1 MIFPGMDP
9 YLEDP
14 TIWPGIHNRLAINI
28 CDALLPHLLPRYV
41 ALTGQRVYVQGPSQ
55 HGIEPDVWLRRRREP
70 ADGKAATAVLEAEAP
85 VEVEA
90 VDGGETTEPFVNVID
105 RRDGK
110 RVVTVIEL
118 LSPSYKYA
126 GVGRDEYKRKQREVL
141 TGGAHLVEIDLLRY
155 GPHAA
160 AVPLDLA
167 DLDVPYDYLVS
178 VNRARPPR
186 RKFELYRKTLRQ
198 RLPVIRVPLAGND
211 ADVPLDLQA
220 ALAKAYD
227 NGAYQY
233 AVRYDRPCRPPLS
246 ADDQTWADEL
256 IRAATRTNSQ

>member
-14 TIWPGIHNRLAINI
+14 IIWPDVHNSMSVYIR
-28 CDALLPHLLPRYV
+28 DALQPLLLPRYI

-55 HGIEPDVWLRRRREP
+55 HGIEPDVWLRRRRES
-70 ADGKAATAVLEAEAP
+70 AEAAVATAVMEPEAP

-90 VDGGETTEPFVNVID
+90 VEGGETTEAFVNIID
-105 RRDGK
+105 RRDGD

-118 LSPSYKYA
+118 LSPSNKYA

-141 TGGAHLVEIDLLRY
+141 TSGAHLVEIDLLRD

-178 VNRARPPR
+178 VNRARSPR

-198 RLPVIRVPLAGND
+198 RLPVIRVPLAGSD
-211 ADVPLDLQA
+211 PDVPLDLQA

-227 NGAYQY
+227 NGAYRY
-233 AVRYDRPCRPPLS
+233 AVHYDRPCRPPLS
-246 ADDQTWADEL
+246 AEDQAWADGL
-256 IRAATRTNSQ
+256 IRAAAAN